1 MEWFIIGLVF
11 GGVGLWFASWMR
23 AKDIR
28 IKWYA
33 WIFIGLALLVLVLGV
48 MDFRTFIKAM
58 EPEMAV
64 GALWLYGIPGFVL
77 ALIAMGL
84 IWLENWKSN
93 APIEGE

>member
-48 MDFRTFIKAM
+48 M
-58 EPEMAV
+58 
-64 GALWLYGIPGFVL
+64 LL
-77 ALIAMGL
+77 
-84 IWLENWKSN
+84 
-93 APIEGE
+93 